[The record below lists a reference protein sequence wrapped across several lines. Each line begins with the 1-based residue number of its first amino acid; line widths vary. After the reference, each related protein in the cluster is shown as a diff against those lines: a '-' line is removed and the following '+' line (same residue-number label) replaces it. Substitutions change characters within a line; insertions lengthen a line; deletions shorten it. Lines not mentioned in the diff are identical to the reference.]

1 MNISKIIFFLV
12 VCIVNANTHVW
23 AQNDALKVYDL
34 KGNPSML
41 RFRSFKLSLD
51 SLTGKLKVGKK
62 WIRFQ
67 RTLIESILLKVEKK
81 LSGII

>member
-34 KGNPSML
+34 KGNPSMASFSL
-41 RFRSFKLSLD
+41 IQVVFRFIDR
-51 SLTGKLKVGKK
+51 
-62 WIRFQ
+62 
-67 RTLIESILLKVEKK
+67 
-81 LSGII
+81 